1 MGALPCSH
9 QGQKAL
15 EESTCYPPPAIAEDL
30 ACGLHT
36 CGALHNQC
44 GDSWLDSGDGDRG
57 DQANAAHGHSAEDGA
72 WLSRGPL

>member
-15 EESTCYPPPAIAEDL
+15 ERAPVSSPSHCL

-36 CGALHNQC
+36 CGTLHNQC